1 MPCNY
6 SLDFPTQQYLQ
17 HLHDTVICFWH
28 RTYIKWPPS
37 SKRHYFSLVNEV
49 TVFTRS
55 WYGLAY
61 ITTSCVCVS
70 FCVGVWYWYAVNKC
84 INWSSWFFGVTVA
97 KDEIYFALHGSRNQH
112 NKKDISPRGVLMDL
126 QKVQLFLH
134 HGRPAQRLPKS
145 RKYFTFAKSE
155 RTQFSDGCTSCGII
169 YRERNSDGLSVCC
182 CSC

>member
-70 FCVGVWYWYAVNKC
+70 FCVGVRYWYAVNKC
-84 INWSSWFFGVTVA
+84 INWSSWFFVW
-97 KDEIYFALHGSRNQH
+97 
-112 NKKDISPRGVLMDL
+112 
-126 QKVQLFLH
+126 
-134 HGRPAQRLPKS
+134 RLPKTRS
-145 RKYFTFAKSE
+145 TLRYMEVGISIIK
-155 RTQFSDGCTSCGII
+155 RTSLPGGCCWTYKKFSCSYTTVGQPSDCPNLANISHSLSQSVL
-169 YRERNSDGLSVCC
+169 NSQTDALVAG
-182 CSC
+182 

>member
-70 FCVGVWYWYAVNKC
+70 FCVGVRYWYAVNKC

-112 NKKDISPRGVLMDL
+112 NKKDISPRGCWWTYKKFSCSYTTVGQPSDCPNLANISHSLSQSVL
-126 QKVQLFLH
+126 
-134 HGRPAQRLPKS
+134 
-145 RKYFTFAKSE
+145 
-155 RTQFSDGCTSCGII
+155 
-169 YRERNSDGLSVCC
+169 NSQTDALVAG
-182 CSC
+182 